1 VHPTVPKSA
10 HELPPIRTAHLFF
23 ALETKLLE
31 LLRSLSAED
40 WERQT
45 LAPQWKVR
53 QVVAHLL
60 DTALRR
66 LSMERD
72 GYFST
77 GPKSGSPEDLRDF
90 INELNRMG
98 ISVYGRLS
106 AQNLIALMEVAS
118 RELCQ
123 ELASLDPHGKATFAV
138 SWAGESESEA
148 WFDIARE
155 YTERWHHQQQ
165 IREAVGGDAASG
177 IMTPEL
183 YHPVLDTFM
192 RALPHAYRNIAAPE
206 GTRVAIAVT
215 GDCGGEWNLVR
226 EAGKWALA
234 LRSTAQVSARVDV
247 PQEIAWRIFT
257 KGVTPAEAESRSALS
272 GDRPLAQA
280 FFRTI
285 AIVG

>member
-1 VHPTVPKSA
+1 VHSTVPKSA

-23 ALETKLLE
+23 TLETKLLE

-106 AQNLIALMEVAS
+106 SQNLIALMEVAS

-123 ELASLDPHGKATFAV
+123 ELASLDPHRQATFAV
-138 SWAGESESEA
+138 SWAGETESEV
-148 WFDIARE
+148 WFDVARE

-165 IREAVGGDAASG
+165 IREAVGREG

-192 RALPHAYRNIAAPE
+192 RALPHAYRSVAAPE
-206 GTRVAIAVT
+206 GTRIVIAVI
-215 GDCGGEWNLVR
+215 GDCGGEWNLAR
-226 EAGKWALA
+226 KAGKWSLTLA
-234 LRSTAQVSARVDV
+234 STTPISTRVEV
-247 PQEIAWRIFT
+247 PQELAWRIFT
-257 KGVTPAEAESRSALS
+257 KGITPAEAESRSVISGERAL
-272 GDRPLAQA
+272 GET

>member
-1 VHPTVPKSA
+1 
-10 HELPPIRTAHLFF
+10 LFF
-23 ALETKLLE
+23 TLETKLLE

-77 GPKSGSPEDLRDF
+77 GPKSGSPDDLRDF

-106 AQNLIALMEVAS
+106 SQNLIALMEVAS

-123 ELASLDPHGKATFAV
+123 ELASLDPHGNATFAV

-165 IREAVGGDAASG
+165 IREAVGSQG

-183 YHPVLDTFM
+183 YQPVLDTFM
-192 RALPHAYRNIAAPE
+192 RALPHAYRSIAAEE
-206 GTRVAIAVT
+206 GTRVIIAVM

-226 EAGKWALA
+226 KAGKWSLA
-234 LRSTAQVSARVDV
+234 LESTAPISARVEV
-247 PQEIAWRIFT
+247 PQELAWRIFT
-257 KGVTPAEAESRSALS
+257 KGITPAEAESRSVLS
-272 GDRPLAQA
+272 GDGQLAQA